1 MRRHSDAL
9 VDVLSGSF
17 DRTISVNV
25 FHGPDRVKEN
35 LRFESWSLS
44 GDLDNEIACTGSG
57 TIVYDSVHGESL
69 VPEGTKGVL
78 SPFRATLEL
87 VMTVSAGRFVESVS
101 LGMFDLTRIRSAWD
115 ATADV
120 NGVERV
126 VASRVQVEFQSLESK
141 LRRWGFRSPEM
152 PRSLISCFDEIRRIS
167 GFPVSE
173 TVADAAIP
181 ADTVWEAK
189 QGGRLEAVQRL
200 ARVLGGVA
208 VVDSAG
214 ALTIIPDAIGAKVG
228 DLWLGSRGTV
238 VDVGYEVDAET
249 VYNVVVGHFED
260 DNRNEIWSVAE
271 KTIGDLAADGLFG
284 ENTRYYSSDFV
295 KTREQAQSAVDSIL
309 ALSTGSQ
316 QYDVPIQC
324 HINPLVELGDV
335 LALNGWV
342 RPLTGRLVS
351 FQMSDAELMTV
362 TLRVSRP
369 L

>member
-9 VDVLSGSF
+9 LDVLSGSF
-17 DRTISVNV
+17 DRSIVVNV
-25 FHGPDRVKEN
+25 FHGADRVKSD

-87 VMTVSAGRFVESVS
+87 VMTINAGRFSESVS
-101 LGMFDLTRIRSAWD
+101 LGMFDLTKIRSAYD
-115 ATADV
+115 VTAEV
-120 NGVERV
+120 AGVERV
-126 VASRVQVEFQSLESK
+126 VASRVQVEFQSLDAK

-152 PRSLISCFDEIRRIS
+152 PVQLESCFDEIRRIS
-167 GFPVSE
+167 GMPVNE

-181 ADTVWEAK
+181 TQTVWEAK
-189 QGGRLEAVQRL
+189 QGGRLDAVQRL

-208 VVDSAG
+208 LVDSAG
-214 ALTIIPDAIGAKVG
+214 ALTIIPDEVGEKVG
-228 DLWLGSRGTV
+228 DLYLGARGTV
-238 VDVGYEVDAET
+238 VDVGYEVDTES

-260 DNRNEIWSVAE
+260 DDRNEIWAVAE
-271 KTIGDLAADGLFG
+271 TTVGDLAVDGPYG

-295 KTREQAQSAVDSIL
+295 KTQAQASTAVASIL

-335 LALNGWV
+335 LELNEWV
-342 RPLTGRLVS
+342 RSLTGRLVA
-351 FQMSDAELMTV
+351 FQMSESELMSI
-362 TLRVSRP
+362 TLRVTRP